1 MYYTRL
7 ALTLLRQVRRR
18 LGNKNKNLWLFI
30 LYCARLALTLSPEM
44 INEQYPSKL
53 LERAVQELTRLP
65 GVGRKTALRFA
76 LHLLAQD
83 KEAVHAFSNSL
94 TQLCDDVKHCKVC
107 HNISDTEICD
117 ICSNPQRDKTTICVV
132 ENIHSVMSIE
142 NTGQFHGLYHVLGGV
157 ISPMDGV
164 GPANLE
170 LDSLFERVEA
180 GGINEVILALNPTME
195 GDTTNFYISRRL
207 AQTGV
212 KFSVLARGVSVGDDL
227 EYTDEVTLGRSILG
241 RTPLK

>member
-1 MYYTRL
+1 
-7 ALTLLRQVRRR
+7 
-18 LGNKNKNLWLFI
+18 
-30 LYCARLALTLSPEM
+30 M
-44 INEQYPSKL
+44 IHEQYPSKL
-53 LERAVQELTRLP
+53 LEKAIQELTRLP

-76 LHLLAQD
+76 LYLLSQK
-83 KEAVHAFSNSL
+83 KETVHSFSNSI
-94 TQLCDDVKHCKVC
+94 TQLIDDVKYCQVC
-107 HNISDTEICD
+107 HNLSDTDVCD
-117 ICSNPQRDKTTICVV
+117 ICSNPQRDKSIICVV

-157 ISPMDGV
+157 ISPMDGT
-164 GPANLE
+164 GPADLE
-170 LDSLFERVEA
+170 LDSLFERVES
-180 GGINEVILALNPTME
+180 GGVSEIILALNPTME

-207 AQTGV
+207 AQSGV